1 MNSGGHVSPH
11 VAILVHEA
19 HEFPS
24 TGSLL
29 AELAAFWQEAG
40 IRVTVLQG
48 IASHVDADAVI
59 LHVNETVTPA
69 AYIRFAEQYPVVING
84 RATDI
89 SKRRVSRDLLRR
101 PGDHV
106 GPVMV
111 KTDRN
116 FGGDAE
122 SWLVRR
128 NGGLPRYAHAVRNRF
143 PWSWRST
150 LEKYP
155 VFASA
160 DQVPMAVWYNPDLVV
175 ERFMPER
182 RDEFY
187 CVRTWLFF
195 GDQDRVALFYGRDP
209 IVKAHTIIGR
219 ERLHDVPADLRQM
232 RRDLGFDFGKF
243 DYAIVEGRT
252 VLYDAN
258 RTPSLGAAS
267 REECLPWLRTMADG
281 IWSLLPART
290 A

>member
-11 VAILVHEA
+11 VAILVHQQ
-19 HEFPS
+19 HEFPP

-29 AELAAFWQEAG
+29 AELATFWQEAG
-40 IRVTVLQG
+40 IRVTVLRG
-48 IASHVDADAVI
+48 PASRIDADAIV
-59 LHVNETVTPA
+59 LHVSQTVTPP
-69 AYIRFAEQYPVVING
+69 AYRRFVQQYPVVING
-84 RATDI
+84 RVTDI

-101 PGDHV
+101 PNDYG

-116 FGGDAE
+116 YGGDIE
-122 SWLVRR
+122 STLVRDD
-128 NGGLPRYAHAVRNRF
+128 GGLRRYAHALRNRL

-150 LEKYP
+150 LDSYP

-160 DQVPMAVWYNPDLVV
+160 DQVPMAVWFNPDLVV

-187 CVRTWLFF
+187 CVRTWLFL

-209 IVKAHTIIGR
+209 IVKSHTIIGR

-243 DYAIVEGRT
+243 DYAIVDGRT

-258 RTPSLGAAS
+258 RTPALGAVS
-267 REECLPWLRTMADG
+267 REECLPWLRTMANG
-281 IWSLLPART
+281 IWNFLPAHS